1 MKDFLYTNE
10 WFHRNPVRFSVCKV
24 SHHLLICIRF
34 KCATWKQVHKLKSYA
49 SIVVILVINKH
60 SCYSVM
66 QIVAKLWYF
75 LSQHTNRSVQYGWTD
90 LYIKNIGWPR
100 DTAVQISWWLDKI
113 CRWKKKPTQ
122 NGWVLVLRMTQ
133 QPAHQTLSTT
143 IRGINRKKNQDYI
156 MSSSKVIS
164 SGGNRWII
172 EPIRSEFLTG
182 THVWNFVCHVMDE
195 LSHIFKKKKSA
206 KHVFLFVCF
215 VFQVDL
221 VMLWSNFVVNGQKD

>member
-1 MKDFLYTNE
+1 MKVKCFFLGSDLHAQLMKDFLYTNE

-113 CRWKKKPTQ
+113 CRRISEKRL
-122 NGWVLVLRMTQ
+122 NGGKSNITEITVMNSAWFKG
-133 QPAHQTLSTT
+133 SEK
-143 IRGINRKKNQDYI
+143 RGIAVLQHC
-156 MSSSKVIS
+156 V
-164 SGGNRWII
+164 
-172 EPIRSEFLTG
+172 T
-182 THVWNFVCHVMDE
+182 E
-195 LSHIFKKKKSA
+195 L
-206 KHVFLFVCF
+206 
-215 VFQVDL
+215 
-221 VMLWSNFVVNGQKD
+221 